1 MTHQWQER
9 PRPARLE
16 CRYEFEN
23 YAALSDFLDNAAGIS
38 EREGLYPDISFGRDY
53 VNVTI
58 HAEESSSAVEDRQ
71 RRFAAMLD
79 ELRPAAQSA

>member
-1 MTHQWQER
+1 MNHQWQER

-23 YAALSDFLDNAAGIS
+23 YAALSDFLDSAAGIS

-53 VNVTI
+53 VNITI
-58 HAEESSSAVEDRQ
+58 HADESSSALQARQ
-71 RRFAAMLD
+71 RRFAVLLD
-79 ELRPAAQSA
+79 ELRPAGSTA